1 MKYYD
6 WNDEKNELLKKLRGV
21 SFEQVVLAIVSG
33 DLIDRVKHP
42 NPDKYPNQR
51 VFWVRTEDSIYSV
64 PYVEDDE
71 KMFLITILLNSRT
84 TKKYFRRQEMKK
96 VQYIDQEE
104 MELAKSLEAEEWV
117 SDLTKKEKKQY
128 EEYARN
134 SLTKQKRINIRMTE
148 RDLKKIQ
155 AKAIE
160 EGLPYQSLISMLIH
174 KYNEGKVSI

>member
-51 VFWVRTEDSIYSV
+51 VFLVKIEDYIYSV

-71 KMFLITILLNSRT
+71 KMFLKTIMPNSKA
-84 TKKYFRRQEMKK
+84 TKKY
-96 VQYIDQEE
+96 
-104 MELAKSLEAEEWV
+104 LGG
-117 SDLTKKEKKQY
+117 
-128 EEYARN
+128 
-134 SLTKQKRINIRMTE
+134 KR
-148 RDLKKIQ
+148 
-155 AKAIE
+155 
-160 EGLPYQSLISMLIH
+160 
-174 KYNEGKVSI
+174 

>member
-51 VFWVRTEDSIYSV
+51 VFLVKIDDYVYSV

-71 KMFLITILLNSRT
+71 KMFLKTIIPNSKA
-84 TKKYFRRQEMKK
+84 TKKY
-96 VQYIDQEE
+96 
-104 MELAKSLEAEEWV
+104 LGG
-117 SDLTKKEKKQY
+117 
-128 EEYARN
+128 
-134 SLTKQKRINIRMTE
+134 KR
-148 RDLKKIQ
+148 
-155 AKAIE
+155 
-160 EGLPYQSLISMLIH
+160 
-174 KYNEGKVSI
+174 